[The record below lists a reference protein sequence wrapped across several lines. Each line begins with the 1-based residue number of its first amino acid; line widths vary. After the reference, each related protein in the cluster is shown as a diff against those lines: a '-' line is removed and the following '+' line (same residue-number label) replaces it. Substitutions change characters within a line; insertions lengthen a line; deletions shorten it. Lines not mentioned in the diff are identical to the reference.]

1 MFIVSVMYPAG
12 KPLDRS
18 YYANHHSKLVH
29 DRWGSAGLREFRVLH
44 GVPGP
49 DGGAPAFQLI
59 AMLSFDTRQA
69 FEAAASQHGAEI
81 FADIRNFT
89 EAQPVVQCS
98 EPAAS

>member
-18 YYANHHSKLVH
+18 YYASQHSKLVH
-29 DRWGSAGLREFRVLH
+29 DRWDPAGLRELRVLH

-49 DGGAPAFQLI
+49 DGSAPSFQLI
-59 AMLSFDTRQA
+59 AMLSFDTREA
-69 FEAAASQHGAEI
+69 FEIAASQHGAEI
-81 FADIRNFT
+81 FADIPNFT
-89 EAQPVVQCS
+89 KAQPVVQCS